1 MKNEYFLDENQLK
14 NDLDRIKEVFNTR
27 SILEEKYSNSNIQ
40 KYYKYSSKAYDLF
53 HSKDGAVH
61 MAINYDGVF
70 NQKGYYQQA
79 NEISEEVEDHFHVLE
94 LGSGKGFNSLAL
106 AKQNNNATFK
116 GIDISETHLDYANKK
131 AKDMPN
137 LSFKYGDF
145 QNINY
150 EDNTFDIVFG
160 IEAVCYSEDMEQLL
174 KEVYR
179 VLKVGGKFI
188 VYDGFRYSDYEN
200 ETPIIKESVAL
211 CEKAMVADEF
221 NHLKEWLDVSQKIGY
236 HIDENKDI
244 SMDVMPNLKRLYRAS
259 RKFYKNKTIAKVVNT
274 VFPSIMVK
282 NSIAGILMAYTIM
295 LRKHSYNKII
305 MSKKE

>member
-1 MKNEYFLDENQLK
+1 MKNEYFLDKNQLK
-14 NDLDRIKEVFNTR
+14 NDLNRIKEVFNTR

-70 NQKGYYQQA
+70 NQDGYYQQA
-79 NEISEEVEDHFHVLE
+79 NEISEHVGDQFQVLE
-94 LGSGKGFNSLAL
+94 LGSGKGFNSLSL
-106 AKQNNNATFK
+106 AQNNSNATFK
-116 GIDISETHLDYANKK
+116 GIDISKTHLDYANKK
-131 AKDMPN
+131 AKNMSN
-137 LSFKYGDF
+137 LSFNYGDF

-150 EDNTFDIVFG
+150 EDNSFDIVFG
-160 IEAVCYSEDMEQLL
+160 IEAVCYSENMEQLL

-188 VYDGFRYSDYEN
+188 IYDGFRFSDSEN
-200 ETPIIKESVAL
+200 EAPLIKESIAL
-211 CEKAMVADEF
+211 CEKAMVADKF
-221 NHLKEWLDVSQKIGY
+221 NHLTEWLDVSQKIGY
-236 HIDENKDI
+236 QIDENKDI

-259 RKFYKNKTIAKVVNT
+259 HKFYKNKMIAQVVNT

-295 LRKHSYNKII
+295 LRKHSYNRVV
-305 MSKKE
+305 MRKK

>member
-1 MKNEYFLDENQLK
+1 MKNEYFLDEIQLE
-14 NDLDRIKEVFNTR
+14 NDLNRIKEVFDTT
-27 SILEEKYSNSNIQ
+27 SILEEKYSNLNIQ
-40 KYYKYSSKAYDLF
+40 KYYQYSSKAYDLF

-70 NQKGYYQQA
+70 NTDGYYQQA
-79 NEISEEVEDHFHVLE
+79 NEISDEVGDNFHVLE
-94 LGSGKGFNSLAL
+94 LGSGKGFNSIAL
-106 AKQNNNATFK
+106 AQKNSNATFK
-116 GIDISETHLDYANKK
+116 GIDISKTHLDHANKK
-131 AKDMPN
+131 AKNLAN
-137 LSFKYGDF
+137 LSFNYGDF
-145 QNINY
+145 QHINY
-150 EDNTFDIVFG
+150 DDNTFDVVFG

-188 VYDGFRYSDYEN
+188 VYDGFRFSNFES
-200 ETPIIKESVAL
+200 ETELIKESITL

-221 NHLKEWLDVSQKIGY
+221 NHITAWINVSEKIGY
-236 HIDENKDI
+236 HIEENKDI

-259 RKFYKNKTIAKVVNT
+259 HKFYKNKTIAKIVNT

-295 LRKHSYNKII
+295 LRKHSYNKVI
-305 MSKKE
+305 MIKK